1 MNISTEGDAGD
12 LCYLLCLLKQIEDG
26 PHSLLLQSSPATK
39 VKTQED
45 LDRFF
50 SLVGPLAN
58 VQPYIKE
65 CRIIKDTDQIDW
77 PSGQFRGQ
85 HYQRGR
91 TLMDAHLAHLV
102 KTKGIGREITG
113 AEAWLEVEP
122 SQLTEGKIVCNRTG
136 RYRNSLFPWKA
147 IVEHYRHRLVFVGL
161 KHEWREFVSHF
172 GYVAWH
178 PTTNLLEMAQLIAG
192 AELFIGNQSCAN
204 ALAEGLKKPII
215 QEVSTQFPDCI
226 YVRPGAQHVHDGGCI
241 LPDISGS
248 GELTV
253 KSDSKHLSKYSTA
266 KAPPGGFQYDG
277 CAPSMQ
283 FTKVVSMAQLL
294 DEMKGLSRQ
303 EVSDKVLLY
312 NVDRCP
318 RWQQLNVN
326 TRVLAA
332 LENTRNHSKEVSQAS
347 HSLSSGPLQST
358 LRTQARLQKQEA
370 LQT

>member
-1 MNISTEGDAGD
+1 MGI
-12 LCYLLCLLKQIEDG
+12 LKQLEGG
-26 PHSLLLQSSPATK
+26 PHSLFLQSSDATK
-39 VKTQED
+39 AKGQEGVER
-45 LDRFF
+45 LF
-50 SLVGPLAN
+50 SMVGPLVNA
-58 VQPYIKE
+58 QPYIKE
-65 CRIIKDTDQIDW
+65 CRIIKDTDRIDW

-178 PTTNLLEMAQLIAG
+178 PTSNLLEMAQLIAG

-204 ALAEGLKKPII
+204 ALAEGLKKPLI
-215 QEVSTQFPDCI
+215 QEVSTQFPDCV
-226 YVRPGAQHVHDGGCI
+226 YVRPGAQHVHDGSCI

-248 GELTV
+248 GEIKIT
-253 KSDSKHLSKYSTA
+253 SDSKHLSKYSTA
-266 KAPPGGFQYDG
+266 KAPPGGFQYAG

-332 LENTRNHSKEVSQAS
+332 LENTRNHSTVVAPASFGRRYAPEPSKHKNQDQSQMLAD
-347 HSLSSGPLQST
+347 PVT
-358 LRTQARLQKQEA
+358 
-370 LQT
+370 